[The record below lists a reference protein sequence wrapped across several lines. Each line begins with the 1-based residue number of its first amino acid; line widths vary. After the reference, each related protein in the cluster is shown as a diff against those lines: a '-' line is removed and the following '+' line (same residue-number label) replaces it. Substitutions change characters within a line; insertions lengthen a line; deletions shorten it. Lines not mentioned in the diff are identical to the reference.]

1 MGRSLSCVR
10 PSIGIVLVFLCL
22 PELVEESCMPHFF
35 KCLGDVK
42 ECCGTIL
49 FVFKGV
55 VDSLDDT
62 VGLFYSGVSLS
73 EAELVGGD

>member
-1 MGRSLSCVR
+1 
-10 PSIGIVLVFLCL
+10 
-22 PELVEESCMPHFF
+22 MPHFI

-62 VGLFYSGVSLS
+62 VGLFYCGVSLS
-73 EAELVGGD
+73 EAELRGD